1 MNETY
6 RKIINALI
14 DVTNNS
20 VFSPV
25 ALKHAL
31 VLLGR
36 IAGGNTGKQITDAVG
51 SEKPVIDEMLENCSV
66 SSSCWV
72 NSDVNC
78 RTEVLEI
85 PCVYPV
91 KMGVRETDN
100 KIKEWVNRATGN
112 MLDDTMDISTT
123 NDTIIELLSTI
134 YFKSAWSRKFKKDK
148 SFFGSFY
155 ISESESTDCEFMQRE
170 IRIPY
175 FKGDDYEAAAIG
187 FSSCANVWFVMPKQG
202 KKIEEILDSFLKSE
216 YISLWEERKVHITV
230 PKIDISEKT
239 DLMDCM
245 IKLGISDV
253 FDPGL
258 ADFSV
263 LSDTD
268 NLYLSKAEQTTRI
281 KWDEE
286 GVEAASCVEMAIA
299 RACLIPE
306 SEVVELVL
314 DRPFFYMITDFSDNP
329 LFAGVVVRP

>member
-1 MNETY
+1 MNEIY
-6 RKIINALI
+6 KKIINALI
-14 DVTNNS
+14 DVTDNS

-25 ALKHAL
+25 ALRQAL

-51 SEKPVIDEMLENCSV
+51 SEEPIIDEMLENCSV
-66 SSSCWV
+66 LSSCWV

-78 RTEVLEI
+78 RTEALEI

-123 NDTIIELLSTI
+123 KDTILELLSTI
-134 YFKSAWSRKFKKDK
+134 YFKSAWCRKFKKDK
-148 SFFGSFY
+148 TFSGSFHV
-155 ISESESTDCEFMQRE
+155 SDNETTDCEFMQRE
-170 IRIPY
+170 IRTPY
-175 FKGDDYEAAAIG
+175 FKGEGYEAAAIG
-187 FSSCANVWFVMPKQG
+187 FSSCANVWFVLPKQG
-202 KKIEEILDSFLKSE
+202 NKIEDIIDSFLKSE
-216 YISLWEERKVHITV
+216 YNSIWEERKVHITV
-230 PKIDISEKT
+230 PKIDISEKI

-245 IKLGISDV
+245 MKLGISDV
-253 FDPGL
+253 FDPCL
-258 ADFSV
+258 ADFSI
-263 LSDTD
+263 LSDMD
-268 NLYLSKAEQTTRI
+268 NLCLSKAEQTSRI
-281 KWDEE
+281 KWDED

>member
-1 MNETY
+1 MNEIY
-6 RKIINALI
+6 GKIINALI

-51 SEKPVIDEMLENCSV
+51 SEEPVIDEMLENCRV

-78 RTEVLEI
+78 RTDALGI

-91 KMGVRETDN
+91 KMGVEETDN
-100 KIKEWVNRATGN
+100 KIKEWVNKTTGN
-112 MLDDTMDISTT
+112 MLDETMDISTT
-123 NDTIIELLSTI
+123 KDTVLELLSTI

-148 SFFGSFY
+148 SFSGSFY
-155 ISESESTDCEFMQRE
+155 VSDNESTDCEFMQRE
-170 IRIPY
+170 IRTPY
-175 FKGDDYEAAAIG
+175 FKGDGYEAAAIG
-187 FSSCANVWFVMPKQG
+187 FSSCANVWFVLPKKG
-202 KKIEEILDSFLKSE
+202 KKIEDIMDSFLKSE
-216 YISLWEERKVHITV
+216 YLWEERKVRITV

-253 FDPGL
+253 FEPGL
-258 ADFSV
+258 ADFSK
-263 LSDTD
+263 LSDMD

-281 KWDEE
+281 KWDED

-299 RACLIPE
+299 RACLISE
-306 SEVVELVL
+306 SEEVELVL

-329 LFAGVVVRP
+329 LFAGVVVKP